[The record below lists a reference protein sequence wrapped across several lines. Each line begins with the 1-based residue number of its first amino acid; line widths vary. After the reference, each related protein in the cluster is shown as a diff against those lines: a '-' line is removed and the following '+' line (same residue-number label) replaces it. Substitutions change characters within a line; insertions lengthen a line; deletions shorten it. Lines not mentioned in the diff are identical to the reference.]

1 MKKYDDC
8 LIYFDTNAFEDHT
21 LGKYLPLYEI
31 RASRLYYDICSMID
45 ELGLTNR
52 VELCIPEI
60 VWREVKH
67 HLYNHFKTVTTNLST
82 AITESKKFLGDLLDV
97 GYELKEI
104 IQHEDY
110 EQYIEQ
116 IATEFLD
123 NVKNRARIVDCP
135 KDKEFFCDIIEGVIV
150 GRSPFRSVKQGK
162 TNTDAGF
169 KDVLI
174 WETIKR
180 SDSDKLILFVT
191 NDNDFKDIDCSNIF
205 ICPKS
210 ADVKKLLIENMN
222 ITADIWF
229 NGMLR
234 SNNSYLLQQVL
245 AVSGLSSSQSVS
257 IDSVISSEFGED
269 EETSKS
275 ITCVCNI
282 IIDNLTYRF
291 TIVYDTNANE
301 LVSVDYDEY
310 ME

>member
-1 MKKYDDC
+1 M
-8 LIYFDTNAFEDHT
+8 
-21 LGKYLPLYEI
+21 
-31 RASRLYYDICSMID
+31 
-45 ELGLTNR
+45 
-52 VELCIPEI
+52 
-60 VWREVKH
+60 
-67 HLYNHFKTVTTNLST
+67 
-82 AITESKKFLGDLLDV
+82 
-97 GYELKEI
+97 
-104 IQHEDY
+104 
-110 EQYIEQ
+110 
-116 IATEFLD
+116 
-123 NVKNRARIVDCP
+123 
-135 KDKEFFCDIIEGVIV
+135 
-150 GRSPFRSVKQGK
+150 
-162 TNTDAGF
+162 
-169 KDVLI
+169 I

-257 IDSVISSEFGED
+257 MDSVISSEFGED